1 MATTKK
7 RTMRMKKRYN
17 TKSRKG
23 GMFGF
28 LKKKPQYDPFQAVNN
43 LSETDVNNFGVTGN
57 PVLGEEEPL
66 LNKERKFTSW
76 TPQGECDPTDIPN
89 LKGAWEL
96 KNNYDKCCPPKKG
109 WFGNKKNDSAYCK
122 QVDLNYDSVKVRDSM
137 EAKEYQGAV
146 NYQDYAPPRKK
157 WFGLFGGRRTKRRR
171 SQKKR
176 TTRRRR
182 R

>member
-1 MATTKK
+1 MAKK

-23 GMFGF
+23 AGGF
-28 LKKKPQYDPFQAVNN
+28 LSRNQTYDPYHAVNN
-43 LSETDVNNFGVTGN
+43 MSQRDINNFGVTGN
-57 PVLGEEEPL
+57 PLLGEEQPL
-66 LNKERKFTSW
+66 LNEEKRFNSW
-76 TPQGECDPTDIPN
+76 TPQGECDPTNIPN
-89 LKGAWEL
+89 LKGSWEL

-122 QVDLNYDSVKVRDSM
+122 QVDLNYNSARVGDSM

-146 NYQDYAPPRKK
+146 NYQGYAPPKKK

-171 SQKKR
+171 RSQKKR
-176 TTRRRR
+176 TARRRKH
-182 R
+182 